1 MPRLILTRHAKSDWS
16 HEDLSDHDR
25 PLNARGRAA
34 APLIGRELAGRGLVP
49 DQVLC
54 SSAQRTQET
63 WAGIAAELPGAA
75 EAEIL
80 PALYHASPETML
92 AVLQGAKGE
101 VVAMIGH
108 NPGIGALA
116 HQLLGAGPAH
126 PKFGIYP
133 TGATLVAE
141 IADWTGLE
149 NGRAR
154 LVDFFVPRDLP
165 GHP

>member
-16 HEDLSDHDR
+16 HEVPSDHDR

-34 APLIGRELAGRGLVP
+34 APLIGQELAARGLVP
-49 DQVLC
+49 DQVFC
-54 SSAQRTQET
+54 SSARRTQET
-63 WAGIAAELPGAA
+63 WAGISSELPGAA
-75 EAEIL
+75 AAEIL
-80 PALYHASPETML
+80 PSLYHASPETML
-92 AVLQGAKGE
+92 SVLHGATGQL
-101 VVAMIGH
+101 VAMVAH

-116 HQLLGAGPAH
+116 HRLLAAGPAH

-133 TGATLVAE
+133 TGATLIAE
-141 IADWTGLE
+141 IEDWAGLE
-149 NGRAR
+149 SGRAR